1 MGAPNHPVT
10 LTPEQIVELNQ
21 KLADMRHN
29 VNNHLSLIVA
39 AAELIRR
46 KPEAATRFLG
56 SLADPP
62 EKITAELKAFSA
74 QLEKALQITRP

>member
-10 LTPEQIVELNQ
+10 LTPEKIAEFSQ

-46 KPEAATRFLG
+46 KPETATRFLA

-74 QLEKALQITRP
+74 QFEQALHITRP